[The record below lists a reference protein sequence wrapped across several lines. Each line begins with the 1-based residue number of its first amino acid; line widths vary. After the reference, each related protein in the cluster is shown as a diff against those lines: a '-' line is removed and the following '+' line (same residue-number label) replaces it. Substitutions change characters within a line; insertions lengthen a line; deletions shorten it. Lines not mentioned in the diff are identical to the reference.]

1 MLPARFVAAR
11 SSLNALVP
19 QACLWHNTGMRQKFS
34 ALPALCLGILLFSFS
49 HARAD
54 FYQVGFRTLGQW
66 DAENGLRLDVNLWYP
81 SVRPAR
87 DIQYGPWEISAARGG
102 KAVEGRFPLI
112 LLSHDTAGSRFS
124 YHDTAAWLAACGFVV
139 AAPTHPG
146 DNMDNMD
153 LLLTWEQL
161 ESRTRELSGL
171 ITFLLNDQEAEPT
184 IDHER
189 IGILGFG
196 AGGTAALLLGGALPD
211 CEGWKDYCAQ
221 AGKNDMYCNVWAQ
234 NRMDGLCLNLP
245 LTKSPADPRI
255 KAVAAVAPGF
265 GMLFGRASFR
275 WFYPP
280 LLLVAASGDN
290 LNKTSLH
297 ARIIYECT
305 GKKARWLVL
314 DKADA
319 GALMA
324 PCPPALAAELPEL
337 CRSVSQ
343 KDRET
348 VHKNMFAALSDFF
361 LHYLGSGKNLPSIPA
376 PPDLSPPLPPQQ
388 KNAPVPTQPQ
398 KRKRAQ

>member
-1 MLPARFVAAR
+1 MLLARFVAKWNR
-11 SSLNALVP
+11 PNALVP

-34 ALPALCLGILLFSFS
+34 ALLVLCLGMLLFSLS
-49 HARAD
+49 DARAD
-54 FYQVGFRTLGQW
+54 FYNVGFRTLGQW
-66 DAENGLRLDVNLWYP
+66 DAENGLRLDVNIWYP

-102 KAVEGRFPLI
+102 KPVDGRFPLI

-146 DNMDNMD
+146 DNMNNMD
-153 LLLTWEQL
+153 QLLTWEQL
-161 ESRTRELSGL
+161 ESRVRELSGL
-171 ITFLLNDQEAEPT
+171 ISFLLNDVETEPS
-184 IDHER
+184 IDHDR
-189 IGILGFG
+189 IGVLGFG

-221 AGKNDMYCNVWAQ
+221 AGKHDMYCNVWAQ
-234 NRMDGLCLNLP
+234 NRMDGLCRSLP
-245 LTKSPADPRI
+245 LTRSPADTRI

-265 GMLFGRASFR
+265 GMLFGRESFR

-280 LLLVAASGDN
+280 LLLVAAAGDN
-290 LNKTSLH
+290 LNKVALH
-297 ARIIYECT
+297 ARKIYECT

-324 PCPPALAAELPEL
+324 PCPPSLAEELPEL
-337 CRSVSQ
+337 CRSVSEE
-343 KDRET
+343 DRKA

-361 LHYLGSGKNLPSIPA
+361 LHYLGSGKNLPHIPA
-376 PPDLSPPLPPQQ
+376 PPDLSPPLPPKQEPAS
-388 KNAPVPTQPQ
+388 APAQPS
-398 KRKRAQ
+398 KRKR